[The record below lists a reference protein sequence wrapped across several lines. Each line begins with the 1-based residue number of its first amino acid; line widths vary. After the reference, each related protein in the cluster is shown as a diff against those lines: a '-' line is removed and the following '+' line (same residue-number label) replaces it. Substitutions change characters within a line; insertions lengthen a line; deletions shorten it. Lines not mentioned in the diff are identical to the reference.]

1 MYIMYV
7 FVIKNR
13 QFFSAYFKNIYQF
26 IIFLQT
32 ILLRNN
38 ILQLISDIYREKLVN
53 KDKMKSITI
62 NQTKLHS
69 E

>member
-53 KDKMKSITI
+53 KDKIKIHYYKSNKIT
-62 NQTKLHS
+62 Q
-69 E
+69 

>member
-53 KDKMKSITI
+53 KDKMKI
-62 NQTKLHS
+62 HY
-69 E
+69 